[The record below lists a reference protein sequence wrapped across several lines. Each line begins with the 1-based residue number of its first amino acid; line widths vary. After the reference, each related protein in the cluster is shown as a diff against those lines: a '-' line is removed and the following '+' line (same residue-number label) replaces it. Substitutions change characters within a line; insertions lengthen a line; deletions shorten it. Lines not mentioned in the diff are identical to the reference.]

1 MYAKFSHNKLQ
12 HSDQATAHQNV
23 VTALFTT
30 FWRAAAW
37 PVCKA
42 LAASRFV

>member
-1 MYAKFSHNKLQ
+1 MNTSPEQTFNKLQ

-23 VTALFTT
+23 VAALFTT

-42 LAASRFV
+42 LDAT